1 MVLRVSVLFLALL
14 VSSSAF
20 SQVRVNSNDSIQYLS
35 EQLLLG
41 SEVRV
46 ADAALAASNIIP
58 ELYSRRE
65 FTPAWADDDQI
76 DEFVELIGKAYEEG
90 LNPND
95 YLHAELSSLIRDHRQ
110 NPDDADLQGKLD
122 VLLTESLSRY
132 GNHLIYGKVDPA
144 QLDENWNWLRS
155 SDGRDPVALVQQA
168 IDSDSITAFIN
179 NFLDRGPIY
188 QRMRAVLA
196 EYRSL
201 KEAGGWPLI
210 DAGPT
215 LRLGMEED
223 RIAVIRKRLAVTG
236 DLSGSE
242 DNRSRV
248 FDTALEQGVVAFQDR
263 HNLEADGAIGA
274 QTLAAMNVTVD
285 ERIDQIRINLERL
298 RWVVRDI
305 EDEFVITNIASF
317 RTYLVRDREIVWS
330 GRSQVGRF
338 YRQTPVFTAKIKYLQ
353 FNPTWTVPPGIL
365 TKDILPAIQK
375 DIGYLARKN
384 MDLIDRDGKKVDPA
398 SVDWSQYRAGR
409 LPPYQFVQRPGPTN
423 ALGRVKF
430 IFPNSHFVFLHDTPS
445 KALFERTERTF
456 SSGCIRVENPF
467 VFAELLLNNPGKWNS
482 DSIQKLLDSEKPQNV
497 FLDEP
502 LTVMLLYGTVG
513 ATDMELVRFYNDIYQ
528 RDARVLNSLNA
539 AFAFRDVLVGFTGDT
554 H

>member
-76 DEFVELIGKAYEEG
+76 DEFVELIGKAHEEG

-285 ERIDQIRINLERL
+285 ERIDQIRVNLERL

-467 VFAELLLNNPGKWNS
+467 VFAE
-482 DSIQKLLDSEKPQNV
+482 
-497 FLDEP
+497 
-502 LTVMLLYGTVG
+502 
-513 ATDMELVRFYNDIYQ
+513 
-528 RDARVLNSLNA
+528 
-539 AFAFRDVLVGFTGDT
+539 
-554 H
+554 